1 MSQNEKATPVTEDE
15 MDDIRVTLTLDDGEV
30 ECKIFTIFDLGEQDY
45 IALIPLDDKGNENA
59 EGDIY
64 VYRYYED
71 AQGLPSVENIE
82 DDDEYEAV
90 IDRFDELQDEIMFNE
105 MDD

>member
-1 MSQNEKATPVTEDE
+1 MSQKEKATPVTEE
-15 MDDIRVTLTLDDGEV
+15 ERDDIRVTLTLDDGEE
-30 ECKIFTIFDLGEQDY
+30 ECKIFTIFDLGDQDY

-59 EGDIY
+59 NGDIY
-64 VYRYYED
+64 VYRYDED
-71 AQGLPSVENIE
+71 EDGIPSVENIE

-90 IDRFDELQDEIMFNE
+90 IDRFDEIQDEILFNE